1 MLPTYWHSATFLNIE
16 RKNKLQ
22 KNQFSQELV
31 MLINLV
37 SVYASERISTVDILL
52 MLVVQSLYQS
62 GNEWEQLAS
71 VV

>member
-62 GNEWEQLAS
+62 GNE
-71 VV
+71 